1 MNKIIRLAIERPIST
16 LMFFI
21 LMVIVGFISYQ
32 RLPIDFLPEQG
43 YPKLTVITK
52 YPNSTP
58 ADVEKMVTRPIEESV
73 STLTKVN
80 SVSSISREGISIVTI
95 NYDWGTD
102 MGYASLDLREK
113 LDNVV
118 YQLPQQAERSNI
130 IHLDPADQAI
140 MQLAIYSENTDSFL
154 LQQAAENHL
163 KNRLQQLDGVAQ
175 AEVIGTVEREI
186 QIKFDEARLISLGLD
201 VNTVS
206 KIISA
211 SSYNFSGGRIK
222 ENHNLFYVKINAMYN
237 GAEDIKNTLVT
248 SLKNGRHIYVKDI
261 AQVTDTFKDRTNLTY
276 YNGLP
281 ALGIMIRKESQ
292 SNTIEVS
299 KLVNAELEKLRS
311 EFEDIK
317 IIVIS
322 DQAIFIQD
330 SINSV
335 LEAIIYGGLLAFLV
349 LFLFLGG
356 WRNPLNISIAI
367 PISIMITFIL
377 MYFSKISLN
386 IISLSGLALGIGMLV
401 DNSIVV
407 SENIFRHSSTDN
419 NKINAFKGTKEV
431 SLAITASTLTTL
443 AVFLP
448 LLFIKGL
455 ASSLFK
461 QQALTVTFSLVAS
474 LLVSITFLPMLAS
487 LGKSKKNKTMKV
499 QKGFARITCLYLG
512 LLETCLKRRA
522 LVLALFI
529 ILFIASLI
537 SFFFIPKSFFPD
549 ISQNQLSAVITCPP
563 GTSLEQTK
571 EVAFNVDQMM
581 QRIDGY
587 KDSFITVGKSSED
600 KLTYFLNDAS
610 KQNIAEV
617 VVNLL
622 PGYDHKEVISPLD
635 SKLIGY
641 DVNIIYK
648 AGENYL
654 SSLFESEGSQL
665 KLIFKGEEVG
675 AMLEYAKWAKA
686 SISKEANFS
695 NIQADFE
702 NESPLIRLR
711 LNREVA
717 NRYGLSLDMLADYIS
732 TNLNGVVVSSF
743 EENNLDYD
751 VKVILD
757 KDITIS
763 SLEEKKITQGQH
775 TIKLKDLFTTQ
786 VTSNQE
792 EIKKESQIPQLE
804 ISFDYSGKLE
814 SALKTLQS
822 IITNSPDN
830 MQVSIEGVNQEID
843 NSLKSL
849 MIALISAIILI
860 YMILASQFESLKLP
874 FIIMFVV
881 PMGIIGVA
889 LALIITGTTINIM
902 STLGILVL
910 SGIIV
915 NDAILLVDFSNHNRM
930 SGMNPYDSVVTAA
943 KYRFRPII
951 MTTITTVIG
960 LLPLAIGIGSGA
972 ELQSSMA
979 IALVGGMLIA
989 TSLTL
994 IIIPILYTLIERR
1007 NK

>member
-21 LMVIVGFISYQ
+21 LMVIVGFISFQ

-43 YPKLTVITK
+43 YPKLTVITN

-73 STLTKVN
+73 STLSKVN

-175 AEVIGTVEREI
+175 AEIIGSVEREI
-186 QIKFDEARLISLGLD
+186 QIKIDEAKLISLGLD
-201 VNTVS
+201 VNTIS
-206 KIISA
+206 NIISA

-222 ENHNLFYVKINAMYN
+222 EDHHLFYVKINAMYN

-248 SLKNGRHIYVKDI
+248 SLKNGRRIYIKDI
-261 AQVTDTFKDRTNLTY
+261 AQVVDTFKDRTNLTF
-276 YNGLP
+276 YNGTP
-281 ALGIMIRKESQ
+281 ALGIMVRKESQ
-292 SNTIEVS
+292 SSTIEVS
-299 KLVNAELEKLRS
+299 KLVNTELAKLRA
-311 EFEDIK
+311 EFEDIN

-322 DQAIFIQD
+322 DHAIFIQD

-335 LEAIIYGGLLAFLV
+335 LEAIIYGGLLAFMV

-356 WRNPLNISIAI
+356 WRNPINISIAI
-367 PISIMITFIL
+367 PISIMITFLL

-407 SENIFRHSSTDN
+407 SENIFRHSSTES
-419 NKINAFKGTKEV
+419 NKINAYQGTKEV

-487 LGKSKKNKTMKV
+487 LGKSKKKKTMKV
-499 QKGFARITCLYLG
+499 QKGFARITCLYLE
-512 LLETCLKRRA
+512 LLEICLKRRA
-522 LVLALFI
+522 LVLVLFI
-529 ILFIASLI
+529 ILFIASLT

-549 ISQNQLSAVITCPP
+549 ISQSQVSAVITCPP

-581 QRIDGY
+581 KRVDGY

-622 PGYDHKEVISPLD
+622 PGYGHKEVIPQLD
-635 SKLIGY
+635 SKLIPY
-641 DVNIIYK
+641 DVNIIFK
-648 AGENYL
+648 AGEDYL
-654 SSLFESEGSQL
+654 SSLFESEGRQL
-665 KLIFKGEEVG
+665 KLIFKGEEIG
-675 AMLEYAKWAKA
+675 NMLEYAKWAKA
-686 SISKEANFS
+686 SISKEASFS

-717 NRYGLSLDMLADYIS
+717 NRYGLSLEMLAEYIS
-732 TNLNGVVVSSF
+732 TNLNGLVVSSF

-751 VKVILD
+751 VKVFLD

-763 SLEEKKITQGQH
+763 GLEEKMITQGQH
-775 TIKLKDLFTTQ
+775 NIKLKDLFTTQ

-814 SALKTLQS
+814 SALKTLQP

-930 SGMNPYDSVVTAA
+930 AGMNPYDSVITAA

-951 MTTITTVIG
+951 MTTITTVLG

-979 IALVGGMLIA
+979 ISLVGGMLIA
-989 TSLTL
+989 TLLTL
-994 IIIPILYTLIERR
+994 IIIPILYTIIERR

>member
-1 MNKIIRLAIERPIST
+1 MNKIIKLAIERPIST
-16 LMFFI
+16 LMFFL
-21 LMVIVGFISYQ
+21 LMVIVGFISFQ
-32 RLPIDFLPEQG
+32 RLPIDFLPQQG
-43 YPKLTVITK
+43 YPKLTVITN

-95 NYDWGTD
+95 NYDWETD

-118 YQLPQQAERSNI
+118 YQLPQLAGRSNI
-130 IHLDPADQAI
+130 IHLDPADQPI

-154 LQQAAENHL
+154 LQQATENHL

-186 QIKFDEARLISLGLD
+186 QIKIDEAKLISLGLD

-248 SLKNGRHIYVKDI
+248 ILKNGRHIYVKDI
-261 AQVTDTFKDRTNLTY
+261 AQVTDTFKDRINLTY

-335 LEAIIYGGLLAFLV
+335 LEAIMYGGLLAFLV

-407 SENIFRHSSTDN
+407 SENIFRHSSTDS
-419 NKINAFKGTKEV
+419 NKVNAYRGTKEV

-455 ASSLFK
+455 AASLFK

-487 LGKSKKNKTMKV
+487 LGNNKKKKKMRV
-499 QKGFARITCLYLG
+499 QQGFDKITGKYLSF
-512 LLETCLKRRA
+512 LESCLKRRS
-522 LVLALFI
+522 LVLTIFITLFI
-529 ILFIASLI
+529 GSVI

-581 QRIDGY
+581 QRVDGY

-622 PGYDHKEVISPLD
+622 PGYDHKEVIPQLD

-641 DVNIIYK
+641 DVNIIFK
-648 AGENYL
+648 AGEDYL

-665 KLIFKGEEVG
+665 KLIFKGEAVG
-675 AMLEYAKWAKA
+675 AMLDYAKWTKV
-686 SISKEANFS
+686 SISKEASFR

-702 NESPLIRLR
+702 NESPLIRLK

-763 SLEEKKITQGQH
+763 SLEEKQITQGQH

-786 VTSNQE
+786 VTSSQE
-792 EIKKESQIPQLE
+792 EIKKESQVPQLE

-814 SALKTLQS
+814 SALKTLQP

-915 NDAILLVDFSNHNRM
+915 NDAILLVDFSNYNRM
-930 SGMNPYDSVVTAA
+930 AGMNPYDSVITAA

-951 MTTITTVIG
+951 MTTITTVLG

-989 TSLTL
+989 TLLTL
-994 IIIPILYTLIERR
+994 IIIPILYTIIERR

>member
-1 MNKIIRLAIERPIST
+1 
-16 LMFFI
+16 
-21 LMVIVGFISYQ
+21 MV
-32 RLPIDFLPEQG
+32 
-43 YPKLTVITK
+43 
-52 YPNSTP
+52 
-58 ADVEKMVTRPIEESV
+58 
-73 STLTKVN
+73 
-80 SVSSISREGISIVTI
+80 
-95 NYDWGTD
+95 
-102 MGYASLDLREK
+102 
-113 LDNVV
+113 
-118 YQLPQQAERSNI
+118 
-130 IHLDPADQAI
+130 
-140 MQLAIYSENTDSFL
+140 
-154 LQQAAENHL
+154 
-163 KNRLQQLDGVAQ
+163 
-175 AEVIGTVEREI
+175 
-186 QIKFDEARLISLGLD
+186 
-201 VNTVS
+201 
-206 KIISA
+206 
-211 SSYNFSGGRIK
+211 
-222 ENHNLFYVKINAMYN
+222 
-237 GAEDIKNTLVT
+237 
-248 SLKNGRHIYVKDI
+248 
-261 AQVTDTFKDRTNLTY
+261 
-276 YNGLP
+276 
-281 ALGIMIRKESQ
+281 RKESQ
-292 SNTIEVS
+292 SNTIAVS
-299 KLVNAELEKLRS
+299 KLVNTELAKLRA
-311 EFEDIK
+311 EFEDIN

-335 LEAIIYGGLLAFLV
+335 LEAIIYGGLLAFMV

-356 WRNPLNISIAI
+356 WRNPINISIAI

-407 SENIFRHSSTDN
+407 SENIFRHSSTES
-419 NKINAFKGTKEV
+419 NKINAYRGTREV
-431 SLAITASTLTTL
+431 FLAITASTLTTL

-455 ASSLFK
+455 ASALFK
-461 QQALTVTFSLVAS
+461 QQALTVTFSLISS

-487 LGKSKKNKTMKV
+487 LGKSKKGKTMKV
-499 QKGFARITCLYLG
+499 QKGFDKITLLYLSF
-512 LLETCLKRRA
+512 LETCLKRRA
-522 LVLALFI
+522 LVLAIFI
-529 ILFIASLI
+529 SLFIASLI
-537 SFFFIPKSFFPD
+537 SFFFIPKSFFPEL
-549 ISQNQLSAVITCPP
+549 SQNQLSAVITCPP

-571 EVAFNVDQMM
+571 EVAFNVDQMI
-581 QRIDGY
+581 QEVAGY

-600 KLTYFLNDAS
+600 RLTYFLNYAS

-622 PGYDHKEVISPLD
+622 PGYDHKKVISQLD

-641 DVNIIYK
+641 DINIIYK
-648 AGENYL
+648 AGEDYL
-654 SSLFESEGSQL
+654 SSLFENEGSQL
-665 KLIFKGEEVG
+665 KLIFMGEEIG
-675 AMLEYAKWAKA
+675 SMLEYAKWTK
-686 SISKEANFS
+686 STIGKETNFR
-695 NIQADFE
+695 NIKADFE
-702 NESPLIRLR
+702 NESSLIRLK

-717 NRYGLSLDMLADYIS
+717 NRYALSLDMLADYIS
-732 TNLNGVVVSSF
+732 TNLNGVVVSTF

-751 VKVILD
+751 IKVLLD
-757 KDITIS
+757 KDLTIS
-763 SLEEKKITQGQH
+763 NLEEKQITQGQH
-775 TIKLKDLFTTQ
+775 TIKLKDLFIAQ

-814 SALKTLQS
+814 SALKTLQAL
-822 IITNSPDN
+822 IANSPDN

-860 YMILASQFESLKLP
+860 YMILASQFESLRLP

-930 SGMNPYDSVVTAA
+930 AGMNPYDSVITAA
-943 KYRFRPII
+943 RHRFRPII
-951 MTTITTVIG
+951 MTTITTVLG

-989 TSLTL
+989 TLLTL
-994 IIIPILYTLIERR
+994 IIIPILYTIIERR
-1007 NK
+1007 KK

>member
-1 MNKIIRLAIERPIST
+1 
-16 LMFFI
+16 
-21 LMVIVGFISYQ
+21 MVIVGFISFQ

-43 YPKLTVITK
+43 YPKLTVITN

-73 STLTKVN
+73 STLSKVN

-407 SENIFRHSSTDN
+407 SENIFRHSSTDS

-487 LGKSKKNKTMKV
+487 LGESKKKKTMKV

-512 LLETCLKRRA
+512 LLENCLKRRA

-529 ILFIASLI
+529 ILFIASLT

-549 ISQNQLSAVITCPP
+549 ISQDQLSAVITCPP

-581 QRIDGY
+581 QRVDGY

-610 KQNIAEV
+610 KENIAEV

-622 PGYDHKEVISPLD
+622 PGYGHKEVIPQLD
-635 SKLIGY
+635 SKLIPY
-641 DVNIIYK
+641 DVNIIFK
-648 AGENYL
+648 AGEDYL
-654 SSLFESEGSQL
+654 SSLFESEGRQL
-665 KLIFKGEEVG
+665 KLIFKGEELG
-675 AMLEYAKWAKA
+675 NMLEYAKWAKA
-686 SISKEANFS
+686 SISKEASFS

-702 NESPLIRLR
+702 IESPLIRLR

-732 TNLNGVVVSSF
+732 TNLNGLVVSSF

-751 VKVILD
+751 VKVFLD

-763 SLEEKKITQGQH
+763 GLEEKMITQGQH

-786 VTSNQE
+786 ITSNQE

-814 SALKTLQS
+814 SALKTIQPL
-822 IITNSPDN
+822 ITNSPDN

-930 SGMNPYDSVVTAA
+930 AGMNPYDSVITAA

-951 MTTITTVIG
+951 MTTITTVLG

-989 TSLTL
+989 TLLTL
-994 IIIPILYTLIERR
+994 IIIPILYTIIERR

>member
-1 MNKIIRLAIERPIST
+1 MNKIIKLAIERPIST
-16 LMFFI
+16 LMFFL
-21 LMVIVGFISYQ
+21 LMVIVGFISFQ
-32 RLPIDFLPEQG
+32 RLPIDFLPQQG
-43 YPKLTVITK
+43 YPKLTVMTN

-261 AQVTDTFKDRTNLTY
+261 ALVTDTFKDRTNLTY

-356 WRNPLNISIAI
+356 WRNPFNISIAI

-407 SENIFRHSSTDN
+407 SENIFRHSSTDS
-419 NKINAFKGTKEV
+419 NKINALRGTKEV

-487 LGKSKKNKTMKV
+487 LGNNKKKKKMRV
-499 QKGFARITCLYLG
+499 QQGFDKITGKYLSF
-512 LLETCLKRRA
+512 LESCLKRRS
-522 LVLALFI
+522 LVLTIFITLFI
-529 ILFIASLI
+529 GSVI

-549 ISQNQLSAVITCPP
+549 ISQNQLSAVITCPDR
-563 GTSLEQTK
+563 K
-571 EVAFNVDQMM
+571 
-581 QRIDGY
+581 
-587 KDSFITVGKSSED
+587 
-600 KLTYFLNDAS
+600 
-610 KQNIAEV
+610 
-617 VVNLL
+617 
-622 PGYDHKEVISPLD
+622 
-635 SKLIGY
+635 
-641 DVNIIYK
+641 
-648 AGENYL
+648 
-654 SSLFESEGSQL
+654 
-665 KLIFKGEEVG
+665 
-675 AMLEYAKWAKA
+675 
-686 SISKEANFS
+686 
-695 NIQADFE
+695 
-702 NESPLIRLR
+702 
-711 LNREVA
+711 
-717 NRYGLSLDMLADYIS
+717 
-732 TNLNGVVVSSF
+732 
-743 EENNLDYD
+743 
-751 VKVILD
+751 
-757 KDITIS
+757 
-763 SLEEKKITQGQH
+763 
-775 TIKLKDLFTTQ
+775 
-786 VTSNQE
+786 
-792 EIKKESQIPQLE
+792 
-804 ISFDYSGKLE
+804 
-814 SALKTLQS
+814 
-822 IITNSPDN
+822 
-830 MQVSIEGVNQEID
+830 
-843 NSLKSL
+843 
-849 MIALISAIILI
+849 
-860 YMILASQFESLKLP
+860 
-874 FIIMFVV
+874 
-881 PMGIIGVA
+881 
-889 LALIITGTTINIM
+889 
-902 STLGILVL
+902 
-910 SGIIV
+910 
-915 NDAILLVDFSNHNRM
+915 
-930 SGMNPYDSVVTAA
+930 SVV
-943 KYRFRPII
+943 
-951 MTTITTVIG
+951 
-960 LLPLAIGIGSGA
+960 
-972 ELQSSMA
+972 
-979 IALVGGMLIA
+979 
-989 TSLTL
+989 
-994 IIIPILYTLIERR
+994 
-1007 NK
+1007 

>member
-1 MNKIIRLAIERPIST
+1 MNKIIKLAIERPIST

-21 LMVIVGFISYQ
+21 LMVIVGFISFQ

-43 YPKLTVITK
+43 YPKLTVITN

-261 AQVTDTFKDRTNLTY
+261 ALVTDTFKDRTNLTY

-356 WRNPLNISIAI
+356 WRNPFNISIAI

-487 LGKSKKNKTMKV
+487 LGKNKKKKTMKV
-499 QKGFARITCLYLG
+499 QKSFARITCLYLR
-512 LLETCLKRRA
+512 LLETCLKRRT

-529 ILFIASLI
+529 ILFIASLT
-537 SFFFIPKSFFPD
+537 SFFFISKSFFPD

-610 KQNIAEV
+610 KENIAEV

-622 PGYDHKEVISPLD
+622 PGYGHKEVIPQLD
-635 SKLIGY
+635 SKLIAY
-641 DVNIIYK
+641 DVNIIFK
-648 AGENYL
+648 AGEDHL
-654 SSLFESEGSQL
+654 SSLFESDGSQL

-675 AMLEYAKWAKA
+675 NMLEYAKWAKA
-686 SISKEANFS
+686 SISKEVSFS

-702 NESPLIRLR
+702 NESPLIRLK

-717 NRYGLSLDMLADYIS
+717 NRYGLSLEMLADYIS
-732 TNLNGVVVSSF
+732 TNLNELVVSSF

-751 VKVILD
+751 VKVVLG

-763 SLEEKKITQGQH
+763 SLEEKMITQGQH

-814 SALKTLQS
+814 SALKTLQP

-930 SGMNPYDSVVTAA
+930 AGMNPYDSVITAA

-951 MTTITTVIG
+951 MTTITTVLG

-989 TSLTL
+989 TLLTL
-994 IIIPILYTLIERR
+994 IIIPILYTIIERR

>member
-1 MNKIIRLAIERPIST
+1 MNKIIKLAVERPIST

-21 LMVIVGFISYQ
+21 LMVIVGFISFQ
-32 RLPIDFLPEQG
+32 RLPIDFLPQQG
-43 YPKLTVITK
+43 YPKLTVITN

-58 ADVEKMVTRPIEESV
+58 ADIEKMVTRPIEESV

-95 NYDWGTD
+95 NYDWKTD

-130 IHLDPADQAI
+130 IHLDPADQPI
-140 MQLAIYSENTDSFL
+140 MQLAIYSEKTDSFL

-186 QIKFDEARLISLGLD
+186 QIKIDEAKLISLGLD

-248 SLKNGRHIYVKDI
+248 ILKNGRHIYVKDI

-299 KLVNAELEKLRS
+299 KLVNTELEKLRS

-335 LEAIIYGGLLAFLV
+335 LEAIMYGGLLAFLV

-407 SENIFRHSSTDN
+407 SENIFRHSSTDS
-419 NKINAFKGTKEV
+419 NKVNSFRGTKEV

-487 LGKSKKNKTMKV
+487 LGKSKKKKTMKV
-499 QKGFARITCLYLG
+499 QKGFAKITCLYLK
-512 LLETCLKRRA
+512 LLESCLKRRA
-522 LVLALFI
+522 FVLALFI
-529 ILFIASLI
+529 ILFIASLS

-549 ISQNQLSAVITCPP
+549 ISQNQVSAVITCPP

-581 QRIDGY
+581 QRVDGY

-622 PGYDHKEVISPLD
+622 PGYDHKGVIPQLD

-641 DVNIIYK
+641 DVNIIFK
-648 AGENYL
+648 AGEDYL

-665 KLIFKGEEVG
+665 KLIFKGEVIG
-675 AMLEYAKWAKA
+675 AMLEYAKWTKA
-686 SISKEANFS
+686 SISKEASFR

-702 NESPLIRLR
+702 NESPLILLK

-763 SLEEKKITQGQH
+763 SLEEKQITQGQH

-786 VTSNQE
+786 VTSSQE

-814 SALKTLQS
+814 SALKTLQP
-822 IITNSPDN
+822 IIANSPDN

-930 SGMNPYDSVVTAA
+930 AGMNPYDSVITAA

-951 MTTITTVIG
+951 MTTITTVLG

-989 TSLTL
+989 TLLTL
-994 IIIPILYTLIERR
+994 IIIPILYTIIERR

>member
-1 MNKIIRLAIERPIST
+1 ML
-16 LMFFI
+16 F
-21 LMVIVGFISYQ
+21 
-32 RLPIDFLPEQG
+32 
-43 YPKLTVITK
+43 
-52 YPNSTP
+52 
-58 ADVEKMVTRPIEESV
+58 
-73 STLTKVN
+73 
-80 SVSSISREGISIVTI
+80 
-95 NYDWGTD
+95 
-102 MGYASLDLREK
+102 
-113 LDNVV
+113 
-118 YQLPQQAERSNI
+118 RS
-130 IHLDPADQAI
+130 
-140 MQLAIYSENTDSFL
+140 
-154 LQQAAENHL
+154 
-163 KNRLQQLDGVAQ
+163 
-175 AEVIGTVEREI
+175 
-186 QIKFDEARLISLGLD
+186 
-201 VNTVS
+201 
-206 KIISA
+206 
-211 SSYNFSGGRIK
+211 
-222 ENHNLFYVKINAMYN
+222 
-237 GAEDIKNTLVT
+237 
-248 SLKNGRHIYVKDI
+248 
-261 AQVTDTFKDRTNLTY
+261 DTFKDRINLTY

-299 KLVNAELEKLRS
+299 KLVNAELEKVRS

-335 LEAIIYGGLLAFLV
+335 LEAIMYGGLLAFLV

-407 SENIFRHSSTDN
+407 SENIFRHSSTDS
-419 NKINAFKGTKEV
+419 NKINALRGTKEV

-487 LGKSKKNKTMKV
+487 LGNNKKKKKMRV
-499 QKGFARITCLYLG
+499 QQGFDKITGKYLSF
-512 LLETCLKRRA
+512 LESCLKRRS
-522 LVLALFI
+522 LVLTIFITLFI
-529 ILFIASLI
+529 GSVI

-581 QRIDGY
+581 QRVDGY

-622 PGYDHKEVISPLD
+622 PGYDHKEVIPQLD

-641 DVNIIYK
+641 DVNIIFK
-648 AGENYL
+648 AGEDYL

-665 KLIFKGEEVG
+665 KLIFKGEVVG
-675 AMLEYAKWAKA
+675 AMLEYAKWTKA
-686 SISKEANFS
+686 SISKEASFR

-702 NESPLIRLR
+702 NESPLIRLK

-732 TNLNGVVVSSF
+732 TNLNGVVVS
-743 EENNLDYD
+743 
-751 VKVILD
+751 
-757 KDITIS
+757 
-763 SLEEKKITQGQH
+763 
-775 TIKLKDLFTTQ
+775 
-786 VTSNQE
+786 
-792 EIKKESQIPQLE
+792 
-804 ISFDYSGKLE
+804 
-814 SALKTLQS
+814 
-822 IITNSPDN
+822 
-830 MQVSIEGVNQEID
+830 
-843 NSLKSL
+843 
-849 MIALISAIILI
+849 
-860 YMILASQFESLKLP
+860 
-874 FIIMFVV
+874 
-881 PMGIIGVA
+881 
-889 LALIITGTTINIM
+889 
-902 STLGILVL
+902 
-910 SGIIV
+910 
-915 NDAILLVDFSNHNRM
+915 
-930 SGMNPYDSVVTAA
+930 
-943 KYRFRPII
+943 
-951 MTTITTVIG
+951 
-960 LLPLAIGIGSGA
+960 
-972 ELQSSMA
+972 
-979 IALVGGMLIA
+979 
-989 TSLTL
+989 
-994 IIIPILYTLIERR
+994 
-1007 NK
+1007 